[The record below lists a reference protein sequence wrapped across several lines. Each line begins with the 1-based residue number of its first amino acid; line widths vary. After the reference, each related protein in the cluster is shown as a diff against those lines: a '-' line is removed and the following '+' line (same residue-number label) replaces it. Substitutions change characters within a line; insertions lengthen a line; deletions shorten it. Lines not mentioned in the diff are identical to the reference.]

1 MDRLLPETQEQLKKM
16 TSSRIVVKLGK
27 AGFDPDRLKQLELAD
42 LLEALAETMLSKPAL
57 QATTDFVWKARE
69 ASQVPLPAEDLNSA
83 TSDGRS
89 AALRLRKLEL
99 EEKRA

>member
-1 MDRLLPETQEQLKKM
+1 VVTIPVSLVNAVWYNFVFRTFLTTLSFVSKFCVRMDRLLPETQEQLKKM

-57 QATTDFVWKARE
+57 QATTDFV
-69 ASQVPLPAEDLNSA
+69 
-83 TSDGRS
+83 
-89 AALRLRKLEL
+89 
-99 EEKRA
+99 